1 MQQGTTWVVIMPAY
15 SGGFLGVEG
24 GGGEKPRN
32 VTGNHRGLYHSGDA
46 KSGSVLGVEGGRP

>member
-24 GGGEKPRN
+24 GGGGEKPRN
-32 VTGNHRGLYHSGDA
+32 VTGNNSGLYHSGA
-46 KSGSVLGVEGGRP
+46 S

>member
-24 GGGEKPRN
+24 GGEPRN

-46 KSGSVLGVEGGRP
+46 S

>member
-24 GGGEKPRN
+24 GGEKPRN

-46 KSGSVLGVEGGRP
+46 S

>member
-24 GGGEKPRN
+24 GGGKPRN

-46 KSGSVLGVEGGRP
+46 S